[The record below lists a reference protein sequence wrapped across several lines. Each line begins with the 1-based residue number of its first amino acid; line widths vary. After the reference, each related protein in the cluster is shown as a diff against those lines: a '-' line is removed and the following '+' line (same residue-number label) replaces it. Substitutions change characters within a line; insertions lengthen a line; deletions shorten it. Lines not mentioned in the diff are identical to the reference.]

1 MSANLTLENNYFK
14 SYSIPQAKNYCVAVS
29 QTNDNFIS
37 SSRVLSIPF
46 QPVNNTTASLS
57 DSWTVAPE
65 GNPTRIV
72 CGVSGW
78 YRISSACNII
88 QLTSQTQYSVQ
99 IAYELYLNG
108 NPVQPLN
115 KEAFPVLTFSP
126 KIAGDGWDAKKNINF
141 NIILYLNE
149 DDYIE
154 PRIPLGAGNAVGAFN
169 YQFKDLNLYC
179 DYLGF

>member
-37 SSRVLSIPF
+37 SQAAIFIPF

-57 DSWTVAPE
+57 DSWRVAPE

-72 CGVSGW
+72 CGVAGW

-88 QLTSQTQYSVQ
+88 QLTSQTEYVVQ
-99 IAYELYLNG
+99 ITNDLYFNG
-108 NPVQPLN
+108 NPVFPTN
-115 KEAFPVLTFSP
+115 KECFPVLTIGP
-126 KIAGDGWDAKKNINF
+126 KNPADGFTQKTNINF
-141 NIILYLNE
+141 NIILFFE
-149 DDYIE
+149 EGDYIE
-154 PRIPLGAGNAVGAFN
+154 SRISLAQGSATGAYN